1 MKPILVGVLR
11 EKMGS
16 EIWLRDE
23 EEEDLRPIFI
33 FKKIKK
39 IRLIE
44 KILNSFILIKYIYR
58 LMFIKLFSLR
68 RF

>member
-1 MKPILVGVLR
+1 MEPISEGVLR
-11 EKMGS
+11 EKMDS

-44 KILNSFILIKYIYR
+44 KILNSFILIKYI
-58 LMFIKLFSLR
+58 
-68 RF
+68 

>member
-44 KILNSFILIKYIYR
+44 KILNSFILIKYI
-58 LMFIKLFSLR
+58 
-68 RF
+68 